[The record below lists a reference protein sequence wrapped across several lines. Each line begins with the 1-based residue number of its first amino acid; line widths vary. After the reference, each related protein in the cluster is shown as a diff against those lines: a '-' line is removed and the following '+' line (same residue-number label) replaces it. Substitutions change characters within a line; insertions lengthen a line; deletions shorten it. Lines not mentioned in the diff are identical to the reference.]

1 MAKDPYR
8 YFRIEAGELLD
19 QLAKAVLLL
28 EKQGGIEQVMSLLRL
43 AHTLKGAARVVRQ
56 ADIADLSHTIED
68 LLAPYRSGNASDK
81 EEGKETAVPRACI
94 DNILSAIDA
103 IAAKIA
109 QLPRPDDAPQAQTAA
124 SNTDTTPQALMPEPT
139 VRVVR
144 SDIAGVDNLLEGL
157 GEIGNELAGVKR
169 NLSVVERVRDLAV
182 QMSQKSSLSA
192 MRVKLMLEEMQTLA
206 ITAERGMSASVER
219 IDRELRDARDAAE
232 RLRLVPVSSI
242 FNALERTARDG
253 AHATGKQVIFEA
265 KGSDVRIEAEVLD
278 TVQSALIQLV
288 RNAVAHGIESS
299 ERRKQAGKA
308 AAGRITLEVVR
319 RGYRA
324 WFCCRDDG
332 GGIDLDGVRRALQKR
347 GVTSAETQRMDAQQ
361 LMAALLKGGI
371 STSNTVTELSGRGV
385 GLDLVREAMQRLNG
399 EVTTHTVAGKSTQIE
414 LLVPLS
420 LAALDVLLVES
431 GTHIVALPMD
441 AVRRTLRIGAQD
453 ISRSS
458 AGDVIIHNEKPI
470 PLTQLQL
477 GQQAEHRKKHFALG
491 AQGEKALT
499 AVIIEAE
506 NTQLALAVDRLRGL
520 ETVVLQPLPALAP
533 ADAIVLGVY
542 LGNEGNPRM
551 ILDPEHLILRQQQ
564 RGTGDTS
571 DAAATE
577 LRPILIIDDSL
588 TTRMLESSILESAGY
603 QVELAAC
610 AEDGME
616 MARKKSYALFLVDVE
631 MPGMD
636 GFTFVERTRADPALR
651 EVPCI
656 LVTSRDEPDDRKRGM
671 NAGASAYIVK
681 GEFDQPVFL
690 QRVTELVWR

>member
-8 YFRIEAGELLD
+8 YFRIEASELLD
-19 QLAKAVLLL
+19 QLARAVLLV
-28 EKQGGIEQVMSLLRL
+28 EKQNEVAQVMGLLRL

-56 ADIADLSHTIED
+56 AEIADLAHTIED
-68 LLAPYRSGNASDK
+68 VLSPYRGGGDGGEGDKSG
-81 EEGKETAVPRACI
+81 TAVPRACI
-94 DNILSAIDA
+94 DHILSAIDA
-103 IAAKIA
+103 ITAKIA
-109 QLPRPDDAPQAQTAA
+109 QLPRPDDAA
-124 SNTDTTPQALMPEPT
+124 STQGGEVKKDTHVQSPMPEPT

-157 GEIGNELAGVKR
+157 GEIGSELAGVKR
-169 NLSVVERVRDLAV
+169 AVAVIERVRDLAV
-182 QMSQKSSLSA
+182 QVSQKSSLSA
-192 MRVKLMLEEMQTLA
+192 MRVKLMMEEMLELA
-206 ITAERGMSASVER
+206 TTAERSMSAGVER

-253 AHATGKQVIFEA
+253 AHATGKQVLFEA
-265 KGSDVRIEAEVLD
+265 KSSDVRIEAEVLD

-288 RNAVAHGIESS
+288 RNAVAHGVESS
-299 ERRKQAGKA
+299 ERRKLAGKA
-308 AAGRITLEVVR
+308 VAGRITLEVVR

-332 GGIDLDGVRRALQKR
+332 AGIDLDAVRRALQKR
-347 GVTSAETQRMDAQQ
+347 GLTGAETQRMDAQQ

-371 STSNTVTELSGRGV
+371 STSSTVTELSGRGV

-399 EVTTHTVAGKSTQIE
+399 EVTTHTVAGKGTQIE

-420 LAALDVLLVES
+420 LAALDVLLVEN
-431 GTHIVALPMD
+431 GAQIVALPMD
-441 AVRRTLRIGAQD
+441 AVRRTLRINAQD

-470 PLTQLQL
+470 PLTHLQL
-477 GQQAEHRKKHFALG
+477 VQQTETRKKHMTPYS
-491 AQGEKALT
+491 QGQKALT
-499 AVIIEAE
+499 AVVIEAE

-520 ETVVLQPLPALAP
+520 ETVVLQPLPALTP
-533 ADAIVLGVY
+533 ADPIVLGVH
-542 LGNEGNPRM
+542 LDNEGNPRM

-564 RGTGDTS
+564 RSASDTD
-571 DAAATE
+571 DATTAAMH
-577 LRPILIIDDSL
+577 PILIIDDSL

-656 LVTSRDEPDDRKRGM
+656 LVTSRDEPEDRKRGM

>member
-288 RNAVAHGIESS
+288 
-299 ERRKQAGKA
+299 RKQAGKA

-616 MARKKSYALFLVDVE
+616 MARKKSYALFLVDV
-631 MPGMD
+631 GH
-636 GFTFVERTRADPALR
+636 GWFHLRRTHA
-651 EVPCI
+651 C
-656 LVTSRDEPDDRKRGM
+656 
-671 NAGASAYIVK
+671 
-681 GEFDQPVFL
+681 
-690 QRVTELVWR
+690 